1 VLQQPASLRWKTL
14 GHYWVGGG
22 KKNCLPVLE
31 LRFDHSEPF
40 PNFDRQFPLT
50 VHLIET
56 LVRAILEGTKF
67 RSKRG
72 DLGFETLHA
81 AVQTLYSSF
90 DLSLQTL
97 YSSFDLSLETLH
109 ASFTPSLQTLHTR
122 SDLSLETLHA
132 TLERSDVTLDA
143 LNFRSDGILND
154 LFERLIK
161 V

>member
-1 VLQQPASLRWKTL
+1 MF
-14 GHYWVGGG
+14 
-22 KKNCLPVLE
+22 E
-31 LRFDHSEPF
+31 LCFDCGEPF

-56 LVRAILEGTKF
+56 FVGTILEGTKF
-67 RSKRG
+67 CSKRG

-81 AVQTLYSSF
+81 AVKTLHAGFDPSF
-90 DLSLQTL
+90 KTL
-97 YSSFDLSLETLH
+97 HSSFDLSLETLH
-109 ASFTPSLQTLHTR
+109 AAF
-122 SDLSLETLHA
+122 
-132 TLERSDVTLDA
+132 ERSDVTLDA